1 MTDAPD
7 EDRWQVLSRM
17 VEVRTPWMSMIGERW
32 REESGRELEYWRV
45 EKPDSLLVVTVHNG
59 RLIAPVRS
67 FRPGVGRTSLD
78 LAGGRL
84 DDPST
89 LAQTALAIVRREFKL
104 SADDLFESQ
113 EPLNLVGWDV
123 DSATSSQRVFGVAV
137 ELRRDVQVLDDRLG
151 ASYPA
156 TCAGGRELL
165 SELVC
170 LQCRAVLSE
179 WLERHP

>member
-17 VEVRTPWMSMIGERW
+17 VEVRTPWMSIIGERW
-32 REESGRELEYWRV
+32 REEAGREFEYWRV
-45 EKPDSLLVVTVHNG
+45 EKPDSLLVVTVHDG
-59 RLIAPVRS
+59 RLIAPVPL
-67 FRPGVGRTSLD
+67 FRPGVGRTTLD

-104 SADDLFESQ
+104 NDDDPFESQ

-123 DSATSSQRVFGVAV
+123 DSATSSQRVFGVAA
-137 ELRRDVQVLDDRLG
+137 ELRREVMIPDDHLG

-156 TCAGGRELL
+156 TRAGGRELL
-165 SELVC
+165 TELVC
-170 LQCRAVLSE
+170 LQCRAILSE

>member
-1 MTDAPD
+1 
-7 EDRWQVLSRM
+7 M

-32 REESGRELEYWRV
+32 REGPGRELDYWRV
-45 EKPDSLLVVTVHNG
+45 EKPDSLLVVTVHDG

-67 FRPGVGRTSLD
+67 FRPGVGRTTLD

-84 DDPST
+84 DDPNS

-104 SADDLFESQ
+104 NADDLFESQ
-113 EPLNLVGWDV
+113 ERLNLVGWDV
-123 DSATSSQRVFGVAV
+123 DSSTSSQRVFGVAA
-137 ELRRDVQVLDDRLG
+137 ELRRDVQVLDDHLG

-156 TCAGGRELL
+156 TSAGGRELL

-170 LQCRAVLSE
+170 LQCRAVLSA

>member
-1 MTDAPD
+1 MNDAPD

-17 VEVRTPWMSMIGERW
+17 VEVRSPWLSLIGERW
-32 REESGRELEYWRV
+32 RAGTGRELEYWRV
-45 EKPDSLLVVTVHNG
+45 EKPDTLLVVTVHDG

-67 FRPGVGRTSLD
+67 FRPGVGRTTLD
-78 LAGGRL
+78 LAGGRI
-84 DDPST
+84 DNSSA

-104 SADDLFESQ
+104 HADDLFESH

-123 DSATSSQRVFGVAV
+123 DSATSNQRVFGIVAV
-137 ELRRDVQVLDDRLG
+137 LRRGVEILDDCLG

-156 TCAGGRELL
+156 TGAGGRELL
-165 SELVC
+165 RELVC

>member
-1 MTDAPD
+1 M
-7 EDRWQVLSRM
+7 L
-17 VEVRTPWMSMIGERW
+17 
-32 REESGRELEYWRV
+32 
-45 EKPDSLLVVTVHNG
+45 TVHDG

-67 FRPGVGRTSLD
+67 FRPGVGRRTLD
-78 LAGGRL
+78 FAGGRL

-104 SADDLFESQ
+104 NADDLLVSQ

-123 DSATSSQRVFGVAV
+123 DSATSSQRVFGVAA
-137 ELRRDVQVLDDRLG
+137 ELRRDVQVAADRLG

-156 TCAGGRELL
+156 TNAGGRELL

-170 LQCRAVLSE
+170 LQCRAVLSA
-179 WLERHP
+179 WLERHR

>member
-1 MTDAPD
+1 MTDVPD

-17 VEVRTPWMSMIGERW
+17 AEVQTPWMSMIGERW
-32 REESGRELEYWRV
+32 REGAGRELEYWRV

-67 FRPGVGRTSLD
+67 FRPGVGRMTLD
-78 LAGGRL
+78 FAGGRL

-104 SADDLFESQ
+104 NADDLFESQ

-123 DSATSSQRVFGVAV
+123 DSATSNQRVFGVAA

-156 TCAGGRELL
+156 TGAGGRELL

-179 WLERHP
+179 WLERHQ